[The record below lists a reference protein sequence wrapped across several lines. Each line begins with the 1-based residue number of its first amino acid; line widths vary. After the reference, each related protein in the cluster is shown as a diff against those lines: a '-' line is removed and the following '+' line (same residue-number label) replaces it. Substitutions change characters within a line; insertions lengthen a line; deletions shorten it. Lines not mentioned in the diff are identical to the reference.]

1 MPFGTFTEYPL
12 TNTSITSSE
21 LGKWTQAPA
30 IGDRAMEEG
39 DLESGR
45 VSFGFRGSIQRVF
58 LNVFFFKGRPGGSR
72 WRPVAAVMPCT
83 TAL

>member
-1 MPFGTFTEYPL
+1 
-12 TNTSITSSE
+12 
-21 LGKWTQAPA
+21 
-30 IGDRAMEEG
+30 MEEG

-58 LNVFFFKGRPGGSR
+58 LNVFFFFRGLLGGSGS
-72 WRPVAAVMPCT
+72 RPAAAVMPCT